1 MSDVVTFLITLQ
13 NSAMQRHFATQHWE
27 CLEMT
32 LKWCE
37 GNPDRQFQRLKTESC
52 MQLFSFL
59 FRSLAQNQLMA
70 SAEDSIIRFSS
81 AQSCF
86 LQFIAKADP
95 ESAERWFSRQEIEV
109 ADADQRAVS
118 VTRLKSASRPFAL
131 PSAPACSYILH
142 SRKVM
147 ECLESTQTLRQP
159 ALNL

>member
-37 GNPDRQFQRLKTESC
+37 GNPDRQFQRLKTETC

-81 AQSCF
+81 ALLLSAVHSQGRPREVVLSTRDRGCRCRSTHGF
-86 LQFIAKADP
+86 SHTP
-95 ESAERWFSRQEIEV
+95 EVRIETICTSFGPCMLV
-109 ADADQRAVS
+109 Y
-118 VTRLKSASRPFAL
+118 TPFKEGHGM
-131 PSAPACSYILH
+131 S
-142 SRKVM
+142 
-147 ECLESTQTLRQP
+147 
-159 ALNL
+159 

>member
-81 AQSCF
+81 AQSFF

-95 ESAERWFSRQEIEV
+95 ERWFSRQEIEV
-109 ADADQRAVS
+109 ADAV

-131 PSAPACSYILH
+131 PSAPACSY
-142 SRKVM
+142 KVM